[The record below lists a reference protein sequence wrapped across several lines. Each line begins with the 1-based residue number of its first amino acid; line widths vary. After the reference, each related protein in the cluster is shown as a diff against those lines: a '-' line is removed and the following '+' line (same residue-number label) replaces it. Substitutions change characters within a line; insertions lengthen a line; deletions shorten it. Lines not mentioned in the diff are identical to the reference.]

1 MEVIVIILLN
11 DHLYSIEVSVI
22 TLLYDLLYTL
32 WRRMLEF
39 KASKKKLWN
48 DSKELIKNDKKLINN

>member
-22 TLLYDLLYTL
+22 TLLYDLLYILYGRKCWSLKPQRENYGMTV
-32 WRRMLEF
+32 
-39 KASKKKLWN
+39 
-48 DSKELIKNDKKLINN
+48 